1 MRFVSFSWHLFL
13 WSGAVWV
20 FAQNVTIQPTDQSI
34 QYLPADAWSFS
45 SRQGAINGSVAHA
58 VAENATAIFH
68 ITGEFHPCAT

>member
-13 WSGAVWV
+13 WSGAVWAMA

-45 SRQGAINGSVAHA
+45 SRPGAINETFAHTL
-58 VAENATAIFH
+58 AENATAIFY
-68 ITGEFHPCAT
+68 ITGEFHA